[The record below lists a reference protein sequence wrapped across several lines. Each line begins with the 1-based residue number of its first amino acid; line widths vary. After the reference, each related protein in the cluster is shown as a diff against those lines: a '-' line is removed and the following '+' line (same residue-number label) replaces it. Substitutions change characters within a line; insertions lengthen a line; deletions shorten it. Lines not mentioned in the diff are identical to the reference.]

1 MIVSVRG
8 ILEAVGPDW
17 VHLQVGG
24 ISLQIS
30 VPGSDIND
38 LGPTGGQVRLFT
50 HLRIRDD
57 QPVLYGFSSTHA
69 MQLFLMLNSVSGVGP
84 RLSLALLSSLGVSN
98 LQQAIFNGDIA
109 SLSSAPGVGRRTAGR
124 IALELKSKIDEG
136 AAEIGISEG
145 SGDGAVIEALMALG
159 YTAVES
165 RQAGNGLKDASD
177 LPVEERI
184 RLALQQFG
192 GGG

>member
-30 VPGSDIND
+30 VPSSDINEF
-38 LGPTGGQVRLFT
+38 GPMGGQVRLFT
-50 HLRIRDD
+50 HLRIRDE
-57 QPVLYGFSSTHA
+57 QPVLYGFSSTPA
-69 MQLFLMLNSVSGVGP
+69 MQLFLMLNGVSGVGP
-84 RLSLALLSSLGVSN
+84 RLSLALLSNLGVSS
-98 LQQAIFNGDIA
+98 LQQAIANGDIA

-136 AAEIGISEG
+136 AADIGIPGG
-145 SGDGAVIEALMALG
+145 SDDAVVIESLMALG
-159 YTAVES
+159 YSAVES
-165 RQAGNGLKDASD
+165 RQALNGLQDASE
-177 LPVEERI
+177 LSVEERI

>member
-1 MIVSVRG
+1 VIVGVRG
-8 ILEAVGPDW
+8 VLEAIGPDW

-24 ISLQIS
+24 ITLQIS
-30 VPGSDIND
+30 VPGSDINA
-38 LGPTGGQVRLFT
+38 LGAMGSQVRLFT
-50 HLRIRDD
+50 HLRIRDE
-57 QPVLYGFSSTHA
+57 QPVLYGFSSTPA

-98 LQQAIFNGDIA
+98 LQQAIANGDIA

-136 AAEIGISEG
+136 AAEIGIPGG
-145 SGDGAVIEALMALG
+145 SDDAAVIESLMALG
-159 YTAVES
+159 YSAVES
-165 RQAGNGLKDASD
+165 RQALNGLQDASE
-177 LPVEERI
+177 LSVEEKI

-192 GGG
+192 G

>member
-165 RQAGNGLKDASD
+165 RQAVIGLKDASD

>member
-1 MIVSVRG
+1 LIVSVRG

-165 RQAGNGLKDASD
+165 RQAVNGLKDASD

>member
-24 ISLQIS
+24 ITLQIS

-165 RQAGNGLKDASD
+165 RQAVNGLKDASD

>member
-8 ILEAVGPDW
+8 ILEAMGPDW

-24 ISLQIS
+24 VSLQIS

-38 LGPTGGQVRLFT
+38 LGPLGGQVRLFT
-50 HLRIRDD
+50 HLRIRDE
-57 QPVLYGFSSTHA
+57 QLVLYGFSSTPA
-69 MQLFLMLNSVSGVGP
+69 LELFHMLTSVSGVGP
-84 RLSLALLSSLGVSN
+84 RLSLALLSSLGAAN
-98 LQQAIFNGDIA
+98 LQQAIASGDIA

-124 IALELKSKIDEG
+124 IALELKSKIDQDL
-136 AAEIGISEG
+136 AEVGITGG
-145 SGDGAVIEALMALG
+145 SDEAAVIEALMALG

-165 RQAGNGLKDASD
+165 RQAVNGLQDASD
-177 LPVEERI
+177 LSVDERI

>member
-165 RQAGNGLKDASD
+165 RQAVNGLKDASD

>member
-1 MIVSVRG
+1 MNVRG
-8 ILEAVGPDW
+8 ILEAVGSDW
-17 VHLQVGG
+17 VHLQLGG

-30 VPGSDIND
+30 VPESDINE
-38 LGPTGGQVRLFT
+38 LGPVGGQVRLFT
-50 HLRIRDD
+50 HLRIRDE
-57 QPVLYGFSSTHA
+57 QPVLYGFSSTPA
-69 MQLFLMLNSVSGVGP
+69 LEMFLMLIGVSGVGP
-84 RLSLALLSSLGVSN
+84 RLSLALLSSLGVPQ
-98 LQQAIFNGDIA
+98 LQQSIANGDIA

-136 AAEIGISEG
+136 AADVSIPGG
-145 SGDGAVIEALMALG
+145 SGEGAVIEALMALG

-165 RQAGNGLKDASD
+165 RQAVNGLKDTSD

-192 GGG
+192 GG

>member
-84 RLSLALLSSLGVSN
+84 RLSLAWLSSLGVSN

-165 RQAGNGLKDASD
+165 RQAVIGSKDASD

>member
-136 AAEIGISEG
+136 AAEIGIAEG

-165 RQAGNGLKDASD
+165 RQAVNGLKDASD

>member
-1 MIVSVRG
+1 MIVGVRG
-8 ILEAVGPDW
+8 TLEAVGPDW

-24 ISLQIS
+24 VSLQIS

-38 LGPTGGQVRLFT
+38 LGPMGGQVRLFT
-50 HLRIRDD
+50 HLRIRDE

-69 MQLFLMLNSVSGVGP
+69 MQLFLMLNGVSGVGP
-84 RLSLALLSSLGVSN
+84 RLSLALLSSLGVAN

-124 IALELKSKIDEG
+124 IAWELKSKIDEG

-165 RQAGNGLKDASD
+165 RQAVNGLKNASE

>member
-24 ISLQIS
+24 ISLQIL
-30 VPGSDIND
+30 VPGSDINE
-38 LGPTGGQVRLFT
+38 LGPMGGQVRLFT
-50 HLRIRDD
+50 HLRIRDE
-57 QPVLYGFSSTHA
+57 QPVLYGFSSTPA
-69 MQLFLMLNSVSGVGP
+69 MQLFLMLNGVSGVGP
-84 RLSLALLSSLGVSN
+84 RLSLALLSSLGVSS
-98 LQQAIFNGDIA
+98 LQQAIANGDIA
-109 SLSSAPGVGRRTAGR
+109 SLSSAPGVGQRTAGR

-136 AAEIGISEG
+136 AADIGIPGG
-145 SGDGAVIEALMALG
+145 SDDAVVIESLMALG
-159 YTAVES
+159 YSAVES
-165 RQAGNGLKDASD
+165 RQALNGLQDASE
-177 LPVEERI
+177 LSVEERI

>member
-1 MIVSVRG
+1 LIVSVRG

-165 RQAGNGLKDASD
+165 RQAVNGLKDPSD